1 MKLKL
6 HSKKNEEKVKCVPC
20 YEPSILEAARCMVS
34 DAKLT
39 EFVNITDGLHS
50 PATVPND
57 PHDNSNFFFLRIY
70 DAFQGQSRGKIINVD
85 EIKKYIP

>member
-6 HSKKNEEKVKCVPC
+6 HSKKNEEKVKCIPC
-20 YEPSILEAARCMVS
+20 YEPSILEAAQCMVS

-39 EFVNITDGLHS
+39 KFVNITDGSHS

-57 PHDNSNFFFLRIY
+57 PHDNSNFLRIY
-70 DAFQGQSRGKIINVD
+70 DAFQGQSQGKIINVD